1 MKSTLKGLFLFFM
14 AMMAAMPASA
24 QIEVWNIGKL
34 QAMVEKVEDN
44 AAGKVFV
51 SPVELTSEE
60 QIAAVD
66 GFYQT
71 APFKLDAPNAYSQE
85 TRMTW
90 YYYAKPNPGY
100 KFLGFVTTKTGT
112 PTVDIATL
120 KKVGDFYQT
129 SGKTSATGA
138 RPETNPVPLARY
150 AVFEKETSGG
160 GEGGETGPLE
170 NIKATGA
177 LYPKTVVVGEG
188 SDAMGV
194 TDYVNLVGAK
204 LTANGG
210 ETFGTGDQVTHVYI
224 LFDAE
229 LANIPEASA
238 ASRTLSQQVSLVNK
252 TSGKRISFSQYNCV
266 VWSKDKKALDLMISS
281 EDRIN
286 NEDYQGVYE
295 FKLPAGVVKS
305 AKGAVNDAYEF
316 TFTYGDPSKA
326 KVEEPVNLNDYIG
339 VWDQAKEQGE
349 KIDNPCSFYLEKIG
363 EEYYLTHLYGNAGIK
378 VRIINNDN
386 KFTLAA
392 TSADGYS
399 FGTTRGG
406 DVDASFMD
414 NNGTKAIFIEQF
426 QYVAPDKAAIIG
438 GECGFQRSS
447 TEVPTT
453 PEVVLN
459 ILPILTPASG
469 TYDDKVVV
477 TCTFPEGC
485 AGGKYWIDGA
495 EIAAKLYTGPITLE
509 RSSRLSVA
517 GINAQGRIIT
527 DVVTNEY
534 IVNKVTEPYVTTD
547 PEIGSSRES
556 FYVTKLQWNNASSTA
571 LDLSAYKDGGSLR
584 GQNPVWLVYEPTK
597 KTVATQ
603 DYQGLWKDGTNG
615 YKAYLYK
622 NYRPTDEGAY
632 TLHIAAG
639 VFVVNGEKYD
649 KEIVLKYFVGA
660 DEQTVPIFTP
670 AAGTYKDKVQVSIS
684 YPKNAFYQFY
694 QIEGKDRQNYTGP
707 ITITESCTI
716 KAWGRTED
724 FSEEIETTTA
734 SYTIVPSEDKMDVL
748 PKPMFSRSGNT
759 ITINETEPNTTI
771 KYWFDNKM
779 QTAQIYTGPF
789 AVDKNCLISAVA
801 YREHGIS
808 PTSDYTVSH
817 FPKEETDFGTIEF
830 RTPEDWESVNLTGM
844 SPNGRF
850 VCGYTD
856 TGGTPM
862 SFIWDLTSGK
872 SEFISTQYYSRP
884 SGISNDGT
892 ISGWRVDVD
901 PVTGETISTSDETLF
916 YGYCQNGEWT
926 RQPSGMTVMGITSD
940 NVLYGSYNGRP
951 ATYNIKTKTPMTYH
965 GGKGCLN
972 CVSADGKTFG
982 GYVVVNGKTTPAY
995 WVGNTDPVTIST
1007 DRECG
1012 VKSISGSGL
1021 WMYLDNAAWGSY
1033 YDIAGYRYNAA
1044 DSKLE
1049 TIVSMGAQYPSRY
1062 EWLYSIA
1069 DDGTLYGVYDRS
1081 LLSHDAGS
1089 GLVYTTDGVWRNVTE
1104 VLEERGYVPDNAAI
1118 LSSKF
1123 VSADQN
1129 IFVMTAFPADMD
1141 VIDAFHFGLAVKF
1154 DAQVKHSAPTTV
1166 KAVQMFGVKTVKVTW
1181 EAPMTGAEDIASY
1194 KIFKNGATLATVDA
1208 ATLEYFDTDVENHTE
1223 YTYAVSAVYKDG
1235 VESELSFPYTIEVV
1249 LDAHKPARLL
1259 TYRQSGIN
1267 DINLSWQAPVI
1278 SMPKL
1283 QYFKEESETAAFGTA
1298 GYNSEWAVR
1307 ITSAD
1312 INVYKGMQIR
1322 TFQFLPTGPQ
1332 AGYEIRFYKGLPG
1345 TTDYEDAPFYTQ
1357 TINPA
1362 TLVFGTVNTIA
1373 LDTPQALPE
1382 TEDLFV
1388 ALYIRTKGNDN
1399 MLGVSHEG
1407 FRSGYSD
1414 LCKIEGVHE
1423 KFVSISKESTLTT
1436 EIVIPI
1442 GVGLGTDETL
1452 KASMV
1457 DQYEV
1462 SDNGVVLGNTENI
1475 SYRTEDVAE
1484 GEHTFAVRT
1493 LYKDGEYSE
1502 PVSIKVNIN
1511 KNEEAFVPV
1520 SNLAVETT
1528 ADGKAEI
1535 TWKAPLNDDK
1545 TNIHWGDMTP
1555 SKGLEN
1561 KGYPVFAVASIYP
1574 VTMTNAYAGEYEI
1587 THLFYYPTADA
1598 NFRLF
1603 FDNNNLGE
1611 TYYDNY
1617 EIPEV
1622 NKLNVVPLETPVTVD
1637 QSTNYRL
1644 IIEVEDCPSG
1654 VAPLAFDS
1662 SNVCQDGY
1670 SNMVNAGND
1679 WMTLYDVV
1687 QIGQH
1692 PNWLM
1697 GMVVRQKN
1705 AKEMPLQGYN
1715 VLIDGKMQND
1725 KPLSECNFTTD
1736 ALSEGSHKATVDVVY
1751 DATRTVA
1758 SEPVSFVIGST
1769 GIDGVA
1775 ADMANAAKY
1784 DLQGRRVI
1792 ADKNGRGLFIMNNKK
1807 YIKK

>member
-1 MKSTLKGLFLFFM
+1 M
-14 AMMAAMPASA
+14 AMFSTVSANA

-34 QAMVEKVEDN
+34 QTVVEKAEDN

-71 APFKLDAPNAYSQE
+71 EPYKLDAPNAYSQE

-90 YYYAKPNPGY
+90 YYYAKANPGY

-112 PTVDIATL
+112 PSATAL
-120 KKVGDFYQT
+120 DNLVKVGDFYQT
-129 SGKTSATGA
+129 SGKTSACGA
-138 RPETNPVPLARY
+138 RAQDNPVPLARY
-150 AVFEKETSGG
+150 AVFEKVGGSEG
-160 GEGGETGPLE
+160 GEGGETGPLP

-177 LYPKTVVVGEG
+177 LYPKTIVVGEG
-188 SDAMGV
+188 GDAMGV
-194 TDYVNLVGAK
+194 TNYVNLVGEM

-210 ETFGTGDQVTHVYI
+210 ETVGTGDQVTHIYI
-224 LFDAE
+224 TFDAE
-229 LANIPEASA
+229 LASISEASA
-238 ASRTLSQQVSLVNK
+238 ASRALSQQVSLVNK
-252 TSGKRISFSQYNCV
+252 SSGKRISFSQYSCV
-266 VWSKDKKALDLMISS
+266 VWSKDNKALDLMISS

-286 NEDYQGVYE
+286 NEDYQGEYV

-326 KVEEPVNLNDYIG
+326 KVETPVNLNDYIG
-339 VWDQAKEQGE
+339 VWNQAKEAGE
-349 KIDNPCSFYLEKIG
+349 KVEDPCSFYLEKIG
-363 EEYYLTHLYGNAGIK
+363 EEYYLTHLYGNTGLK

-399 FGTTRGG
+399 FGTTKGS
-406 DVDASFMD
+406 DVEATFMD

-426 QYVAPDKAAIIG
+426 QYKAAGKDAIVG
-438 GECGFQRSS
+438 GECGFQRTS
-447 TEVPTT
+447 TEIPTT

-459 ILPILTPASG
+459 ILPVITPASG
-469 TYDDKVVV
+469 TYEDKIVV

-495 EIAAKLYTGPITLE
+495 EISARLYTGPITLE

-517 GINAQGRIIT
+517 GINAKGRIIT

-534 IVNKVTEPYVTTD
+534 TINKVTEPYVTTD

-556 FYVTKLQWNNASSTA
+556 FYVTKLLWNNASSSS
-571 LDLSAYKDGGSLR
+571 LDLSAYKEGGSLR
-584 GQNPVWLVYEPTK
+584 GKNVAWLVYEPTK
-597 KTVATQ
+597 TTVATQ
-603 DYQGLWKDGTNG
+603 DYQGLWVDGTNSF
-615 YKAYLYK
+615 KVYLYK
-622 NYRPTDEGAY
+622 NFRPTNEGAY

-649 KEIVLKYFVGA
+649 KEVVLKYFVGA
-660 DEQTVPIFTP
+660 DEQTVPEFTP
-670 AAGTYKDKVQVSIS
+670 APGTYKDEVKVTIT

-694 QIEGKDRQNYTGP
+694 QIDGQARQNYTGP

-734 SYTIVPSEDKMDVL
+734 SYTIVPSEDKMEVL
-748 PKPMFSRSGNT
+748 PKPMFSRSGNN

-779 QTAQIYTGPF
+779 QTAKIYTGPF

-817 FPKEETDFGTIEF
+817 FPKEETDLGTMTL

-872 SEFISTQYYSRP
+872 SEFVSTQYYSRP

-892 ISGWRVDVD
+892 ISGWRVEVD
-901 PVTGETISTSDETLF
+901 PLTGETISTSDETLF

-926 RQPSGMTVMGITSD
+926 RQPKGMTVMGITCD
-940 NVLYGSYNGRP
+940 NVLYGSFNSRP
-951 ATYNIKTKTPMTYH
+951 ATYNTKTKALMTYH

-972 CVSADGKTFG
+972 CVSADGNTFG
-982 GYVVVNGKTTPAY
+982 GYVLVGSKKTPAY

-1012 VKSISGSGL
+1012 VKSISGNGL
-1021 WMYLDNAAWGSY
+1021 WMYLDNAEWGTY
-1033 YDIAGYRYNAA
+1033 YDIAGYRYDATN
-1044 DSKLE
+1044 SKLE
-1049 TIVSMGAQYPSRY
+1049 TLVTMGAQYPSRY

-1081 LLSHDAGS
+1081 LLSRDAGS
-1089 GLVYTTDGVWRNVTE
+1089 GLVYTTDGVWRNVAE
-1104 VLEERGYVPDNAAI
+1104 VLEERGYVPDNATI

-1129 IFVMTAFPADMD
+1129 VFVMTAFPADMD
-1141 VIDAFHFGLAVKF
+1141 VIDAFHFALAVKF
-1154 DAQVKHSAPTTV
+1154 DAQVKHTAPTTV
-1166 KAVQMFGVKTVKVTW
+1166 KAVQMFGVKAVKVTW
-1181 EAPMTGAEDIASY
+1181 EAPMNGAEDIVSY
-1194 KIFKNGATLATVDA
+1194 KIFKNGAELTTVDA
-1208 ATLEYFDTDVENHTE
+1208 ATFEYYDTDVANHTE
-1223 YTYAVSAVYKDG
+1223 YAYAVSAIYKDG
-1235 VESELSFPYTIEVV
+1235 VESEKSFPCNVEVI
-1249 LDAHKPARLL
+1249 LDGHKPVRQLAL
-1259 TYRQSGIN
+1259 RQSGIN
-1267 DINLSWQAPVI
+1267 DVNLTWQSPII

-1283 QYFKEESETAAFGTA
+1283 QYFKEESETAAFGT
-1298 GYNSEWAVR
+1298 GSYDSEWAIR
-1307 ITSAD
+1307 LTAAD
-1312 INVYKGMQIR
+1312 IKVYEGMQIR
-1322 TFQFLPTGPQ
+1322 TFQFIPAGPQ
-1332 AGYEIRFYKGLPG
+1332 KSYEIRLYKGQTG
-1345 TTDYEDAPFYTQ
+1345 TEDYDVTPFYTQ
-1357 TINPA
+1357 AIDVA
-1362 TLVFGTVNTIA
+1362 ALKYGTVNTIELA
-1373 LDTPQALPE
+1373 APQVLPE
-1382 TEDLFV
+1382 DADLLV
-1388 ALYIRTKGNDN
+1388 ALFIQSKGNDN
-1399 MLGVSHEG
+1399 MLNVSHEG
-1407 FRSGYSD
+1407 FRAGYSD
-1414 LCKIEGVHE
+1414 LCRVDGVHD
-1423 KFVSISKESTLTT
+1423 KFVSIAKTSSVTT
-1436 EIVIPI
+1436 EIAIPI

-1457 DQYEV
+1457 DKYEV
-1462 SDNGVVLGNTENI
+1462 SDNGVVLGNTAEI
-1475 SYRTEDVAE
+1475 KLRTENVSE
-1484 GEHTFAVRT
+1484 GDHEFSVRV
-1493 LYKDGEYSE
+1493 LYQDGEYSE
-1502 PVSIKVNIN
+1502 PVSIKADIQ
-1511 KNEEAFVPV
+1511 KNEAAFVPV
-1520 SNLAVETT
+1520 SDLAVTT
-1528 ADGKAEI
+1528 ADAKATL
-1535 TWKAPLNDDK
+1535 TWTAPLNDDR
-1545 TNIHWGDMTP
+1545 TDIHWGDMTP
-1555 SKGLEN
+1555 SPGLEN
-1561 KGYPVFAVASIYP
+1561 KNYPVYAVASMYP
-1574 VTMTNAYAGEYEI
+1574 VTMTNAYADEYEI
-1587 THLFYYPTADA
+1587 TDLFYYPTADA
-1598 NFRLF
+1598 TFRLV
-1603 FDNNNLGE
+1603 FDNNDLGE
-1611 TYYDNY
+1611 IYHDEYLV
-1617 EIPEV
+1617 PEV
-1622 NKLNVVPLETPVTVD
+1622 GKLNIVPLETPVTID
-1637 QSTNYRL
+1637 QSTNYRIL
-1644 IIEVEDCPSG
+1644 IEVDDCPNG

-1662 SNVCQDGY
+1662 SNVSQDGY
-1670 SNMVNAGND
+1670 SNLVNAGND
-1679 WMTLYDVV
+1679 WMTLNDVV

-1697 GMVVRQKN
+1697 GMVIRQKN

-1715 VLIDGKMQND
+1715 VLVDGNVLND
-1725 KPLSECNFTTD
+1725 KLLSDCTFTT
-1736 ALSEGSHKATVDVVY
+1736 AELEAGSHKATVDVVY

-1758 SEPVSFVIGST
+1758 SEPVSFVIGTT
-1769 GIDGVA
+1769 GIDAVTG
-1775 ADMANAAKY
+1775 DKANAAKY

-1792 ADKNGRGLFIMNNKK
+1792 TDKNGRGLFIMNNKK
-1807 YIKK
+1807 YIIK